1 MQNINIKSIKV
12 LDCTLRDG
20 GYYNNWCFE
29 DSLVKNYI
37 QSIKKSKIDFIE
49 IGFRNLKEKSYL
61 GPYAYSKE
69 NILEKFLNKSAKNIA
84 VMIDAKDFIGN
95 YNDIKKKIDS
105 LFLPK
110 KDSLVSIVRIASQFS
125 ELKNCRF
132 LSNILKDLGYFVV
145 LNLMQI
151 GNKSNQEIEDAGK
164 LINGW
169 NSVEV
174 LYFADSIGC
183 MNPEL
188 VQKTIFLLKK
198 NWKKEIGIH
207 AHDNK
212 GMALLNT
219 LAALENGATW
229 LDSTIDG
236 MGRGAGNTKTELL
249 LLELNKK
256 KNHKSYNTQEIFKL
270 STNHFKKLKI
280 QYLWGSNIYYYL
292 AAEFNIHPTYIQK
305 MLTETKYSNTDIL
318 KAINHMKNISAASFD
333 ESLLKNFV
341 PKKNIN
347 TSAWKPS
354 GWCKGKNI
362 LLIGGGDSIK
372 KFNNQI
378 INFIKIKKPIVLSI
392 NIQKSLNKNYING
405 YIAANRART
414 LMDSI
419 EYSKSTKYI
428 YGSKDALIN
437 IANIKEKLKL
447 KIRNYSIRI
456 KNNEFRIKKNFCIL
470 PSDLGLAYAIALLT
484 IGQANKIFMAGIDGY
499 SDNKLK
505 NDEILSIISKY
516 KNLKNHIDL
525 ISITPTIFPLKTYNH
540 EM

>member
-1 MQNINIKSIKV
+1 MQNNNIKSVKV

-37 QSIKKSKIDFIE
+37 QSIKKSKIDFME
-49 IGFRNLKEKSYL
+49 IGFRNLKEKSFL

-69 NILEKFLNKSAKNIA
+69 DILVKFFNKRTKNIA

-95 YNDIKKKIDS
+95 NSDIKKKINS
-105 LFLPK
+105 LFLAK
-110 KDSLVSIVRIASQFS
+110 KNSLVSIVRIATQLS
-125 ELKNCRF
+125 EIKNCRF
-132 LSNILKDLGYFVV
+132 LSNFLKELGYFVV

-151 GNKSNQEIEDAGK
+151 GNKSNKEIEDAGK
-164 LINGW
+164 IINSW

-183 MNPEL
+183 MNPES
-188 VQKTIFLLKK
+188 VKKTIFLLKK

-219 LAALENGATW
+219 LAALENGVTW

-256 KNHKSYNTQEIFKL
+256 NKHKSYNTEEIFKL
-270 STNHFKKLKI
+270 SANHFKKLKTR
-280 QYLWGSNIYYYL
+280 YLWGANIYYYL
-292 AAEFNIHPTYIQK
+292 AAEYNIHPTYIQK

-318 KAINHMKNISAASFD
+318 KAINHMKKISAASFD
-333 ESLLKNFV
+333 ESFLTNFV
-341 PKKNIN
+341 SKKNIN
-347 TSAWKPS
+347 RSYWKPS

-372 KFNNQI
+372 NFNNQI

-392 NIQKSLNKNYING
+392 NIQKSINKNYING
-405 YIAANRART
+405 YIASNSARI
-414 LMDSI
+414 LMDSA
-419 EYSKSTKYI
+419 EYGKSYKYI
-428 YGSKDALIN
+428 YAPKDALIN
-437 IANIKEKLKL
+437 IANIKEKTKL
-447 KIRNYSIRI
+447 NFRNYSIRI
-456 KNNEFRIKKNFCIL
+456 KKNEFRVKKNFCIL
-470 PSDLGLAYAIALLT
+470 PSNLGLAYAIALLT

-499 SDNKLK
+499 PDNELK
-505 NDEILSIISKY
+505 NDEILSSISKY
-516 KNLKNHIDL
+516 KNLKNHKEL
-525 ISITPTIFPLKTYNH
+525 ISITPTIFPLKRYDH

>member
-1 MQNINIKSIKV
+1 MQNKKIKSIKV

-37 QSIKKSKIDFIE
+37 QSINKSKIDFIE

-95 YNDIKKKIDS
+95 NNDIKKKIDS

-110 KDSLVSIVRIASQFS
+110 KDSLVSIVRIATQLSQ
-125 ELKNCRF
+125 LKNCRF
-132 LSNILKDLGYFVV
+132 VSNILKKLGYFVV

-164 LINGW
+164 LINSW
-169 NSVEV
+169 NSIEV

-188 VQKTIFLLKK
+188 VKKTIFLLRK
-198 NWKKEIGIH
+198 NWKKEIGFH

-212 GMALLNT
+212 GMALQNT
-219 LAALENGATW
+219 LAALESGATW
-229 LDSTIDG
+229 LDSTVDG

-256 KNHKSYNTQEIFKL
+256 KNRKSYNTQQIFKL
-270 STNHFKKLKI
+270 STNHFKKLKS
-280 QYLWGSNIYYYL
+280 QYLWGTNIYYYL

-318 KAINHMKNISAASFD
+318 KAINYMKKFSAASFD
-333 ESLLKNFV
+333 ESLLTNFISN
-341 PKKNIN
+341 KKIN
-347 TSAWKPS
+347 RGHWKS
-354 GWCKGKNI
+354 IGWCKEKNI
-362 LLIGGGDSIK
+362 LLIGGGNSIK
-372 KFNNQI
+372 NFNNQI
-378 INFIKIKKPIVLSI
+378 VNFIKINKPIVLSI
-392 NIQKSLNKNYING
+392 NIQKSLNKKYING
-405 YIAANRART
+405 YIAANKARI

-419 EYSKSTKYI
+419 EYSKSSKYI
-428 YGSKDALIN
+428 YTSKYAFIN
-437 IANIKEKLKL
+437 IANIKEKMKL
-447 KIRNYSIRI
+447 KIRNYGIRI
-456 KNNEFRIKKNFCIL
+456 KNNEFKIKKNYCIL
-470 PSDLGLAYAIALLT
+470 PSDLGFAYAIALLT

-499 SDNKLK
+499 PDNELK

-516 KNLKNHIDL
+516 KNLKNHKEL
-525 ISITPTIFPLKTYNH
+525 ISITPTIFPLKKYDH

>member
-1 MQNINIKSIKV
+1 MQNKNIKSIKV

-29 DSLVKNYI
+29 DLLVKNYI

-95 YNDIKKKIDS
+95 YDDIKKKIDS

-110 KDSLVSIVRIASQFS
+110 KDSLVSIVRIASQLS

-132 LSNILKDLGYFVV
+132 LSSILKELGYFVV

-164 LINGW
+164 LINCW

-188 VQKTIFLLKK
+188 VKKTIFLLKK

-270 STNHFKKLKI
+270 STNHFKKLKT

-341 PKKNIN
+341 LKKNIN
-347 TSAWKPS
+347 RSAWKPS

-362 LLIGGGDSIK
+362 LLIGGGDSVT
-372 KFNNQI
+372 KFKNQI
-378 INFIKIKKPIVLSI
+378 VNFIKIKKPIVLSI

-414 LMDSI
+414 LMDSM
-419 EYSKSTKYI
+419 EYSKSSKYI
-428 YGSKDALIN
+428 YASRDALIN
-437 IANIKEKLKL
+437 IANIKEKSKL
-447 KIRNYSIRI
+447 KVRNYSIKI
-456 KNNEFRIKKNFCIL
+456 KNNEFKVKKDFCIL
-470 PSDLGLAYAIALLT
+470 PSDLGFAYAIALVT

-499 SDNKLK
+499 SDNELK
-505 NDEILSIISKY
+505 NKEIFSIISKY
-516 KNLKNHIDL
+516 KNLKTYKEL
-525 ISITPTIFPLKTYNH
+525 ISITPTIFPLKRYDH
-540 EM
+540 EI